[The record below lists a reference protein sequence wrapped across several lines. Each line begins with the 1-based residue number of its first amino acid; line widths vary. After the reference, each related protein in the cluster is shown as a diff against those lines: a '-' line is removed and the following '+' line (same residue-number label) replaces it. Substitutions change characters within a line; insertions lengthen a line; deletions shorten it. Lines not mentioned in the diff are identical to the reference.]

1 MEAITRFGDK
11 EIRRRAEADPA
22 LADVLERT
30 LSALEVL
37 LTASQRAY
45 RLRAVLTR
53 EGEYLIRWRWLTAA
67 AKSETPFGTK
77 LPRPWS
83 RSVPEETWI
92 SFAVSTG
99 YDSRAEAAWCNK
111 VNTPGRSWDR

>member
-1 MEAITRFGDK
+1 LEAITRFGDK

-37 LTASQRAY
+37 LAASQRAY

-53 EGEYLIRWRWLTAA
+53 EGEYLIRMEVAYCSRQERDALWDQAA
-67 AKSETPFGTK
+67 AALEQ
-77 LPRPWS
+77 
-83 RSVPEETWI
+83 V
-92 SFAVSTG
+92 
-99 YDSRAEAAWCNK
+99 RA
-111 VNTPGRSWDR
+111 GRNVDILCGIYRLRLQG